1 MIVPRRGHALSAA
14 QLARICGVD
23 LKTIHH
29 WAAKGKIPGQRT
41 AGGHLRFWPLDVVD
55 FLRAYEFGIPESL
68 RHARLRVLVVDR
80 DAHAVAAARR
90 ALSRRFEVT
99 AFEHVVDAL
108 LALSSVAPDL
118 VVTGDVAP
126 LDAAAIGERLRAVPW
141 AQHVRVV
148 PRGDVGRLREA
159 LERLTAP

>member
-14 QLARICGVD
+14 ELARVCGVD

-55 FLRAYEFGIPESL
+55 FLRAYELGIPDSL
-68 RHARLRVLVVDR
+68 RHARLRVLVVDH
-80 DAHAVAAARR
+80 DAHEVTAARR
-90 ALSRRFEVT
+90 ALSRRFEVA

-108 LALSSVAPDL
+108 LALSSVAPDVL
-118 VVTGDVAP
+118 VVGDAAP
-126 LDAAAIGERLRAVPW
+126 LDAPAIAARLQAVPW
-141 AQHVRVV
+141 ARHVRVV
-148 PRGDVGRLREA
+148 ARGDVGRLREA